1 MQIHIVRYGETL
13 FSVAGKVAISADR
26 LAEENAL
33 HRPTHLL
40 PGQSLLYA
48 RPARTR
54 AARAGETP
62 EQICREE
69 GVALR
74 RLLRQNPYIA
84 ATGELHPGQEV
95 ATVQESAPFGSL
107 SVYGFLPDSPLSE
120 ATRASLP
127 YLTVLLLCGC
137 HIDEEGVLLPAT
149 AGALTRISPDLLPV
163 LWGVVPISDIS
174 RACPTRLSESMRATG
189 IRGLCAEITV
199 PESVTE
205 KERRAATDTALSL
218 SENGL
223 GFCLCGHWQTGDT
236 TAPMPGWG
244 GFLRLDRA
252 KEPQGLAALCRRIVA
267 AVPAADR
274 RFFAPALCG
283 EAEETCV
290 LPNGERQTQAADTA
304 EMLHA
309 AVCRRIAIEREAESQ
324 LAHFSFRTCAG
335 RQAVRHDVRYEDAYA
350 FSQGLFEMNR
360 AGLCAVCCE
369 AGRVPIWKLYGL
381 SLCYDIIDG

>member
-1 MQIHIVRYGETL
+1 MQIHIVRCGETL
-13 FSVAGKVAISADR
+13 FSVAGKVGISADR

-33 HRPTHLL
+33 PRPTHLL
-40 PGQSLLYA
+40 HGQSLLYA

-54 AARAGETP
+54 TARAGETP

-69 GVALR
+69 GLPFR

-84 ATGELHPGQEV
+84 EAGRLHPGQEV

-107 SVYGFLPDSPLSE
+107 SVYGFLPDAPLSE
-120 ATRASLP
+120 AARAALP

-137 HIDEEGVLLPAT
+137 RICAEGVCLSGV
-149 AGALTRISPDLLPV
+149 AGEVKQVSADLLPV
-163 LWGVVPISDIS
+163 LWAVVPLSDIG
-174 RACPTRLSESMRATG
+174 RASPARLAESLRATG
-189 IRGLCAEITV
+189 IRGLCAEVTA
-199 PESVTE
+199 PESATE
-205 KERRAATDTALSL
+205 KERRAAADTALSL

-223 GFCLCGHWQTGDT
+223 GFGLCGHWQTGDT

-244 GFLRLDRA
+244 GFLCLDRQRQT
-252 KEPQGLAALCRRIVA
+252 KGLSALCRRITVS
-267 AVPAADR
+267 VPAADR
-274 RFFAPALCG
+274 RFFAPALCT

-290 LPNGERQTQAADTA
+290 LPNGERRARAADTA
-304 EMLHA
+304 EMLRA
-309 AVCRRIAIEREAESQ
+309 ALCRRIAIEREAESQ

-350 FSQGLFEMNR
+350 FSLGVFDMNR